1 MKRGIARKLAF
12 ALLPLSFSF
21 LIVFLLFGSS
31 SALSSSA
38 APPVATED
46 KALEYGIICAQF
58 GVPWEIVLL
67 TDAMRAYSL
76 GLSGI
81 EDYNPAETALEFVII
96 AEKQEHWEVVG
107 QETHIAYVPS
117 EDGTELVPV
126 EEVVDVYDW
135 VHLQTIAHIGKSSIQ
150 NYLHLS
156 NLDGLTAKTMVETS
170 AEITEEKNT
179 EEYRYTAFC
188 YYNSNY
194 QEVLCDRLGM
204 TLEECEEV
212 LTLHDVHYMERYV
225 SEDILAQINAV
236 QAEYGLLPDDW
247 ESWITDNGGID
258 ADFEFGGG
266 MFSWPLPGHTYI
278 SSPFHAVREGVGS
291 TKPHSGIDI
300 PAAEGTPI
308 YAAADG
314 IVLTNGHW
322 SYGICVKLVHGSNI
336 VTVYGHMS
344 SRAPGIRD
352 GVSVSAGDL
361 IGYVGHTGNATG
373 DHLHFEID
381 VNGVNTDP
389 AQFGLPN
396 GN

>member
-1 MKRGIARKLAF
+1 MKNHITRKLTF
-12 ALLPLSFSF
+12 ALLPLAFFF
-21 LIVFLLFGSS
+21 LIIFIFFGAS
-31 SALSSSA
+31 SALSSTA
-38 APPVATED
+38 APPVATEE
-46 KALEYGIICAQF
+46 KSLEYGTICTQF

-67 TDAMRAYSL
+67 ADAMRAYSM

-81 EDYNPAETALEFVII
+81 EDFNPAETALEFVIV
-96 AEKQEHWEVVG
+96 AEKQEHWEIVG
-107 QETHIAYVPS
+107 QEKQTIYIPS
-117 EDGTELVPV
+117 ETTAELIPV
-126 EEVVDVYDW
+126 EIMVDVYDW
-135 VHLQTIAHIGKSSIQ
+135 VHVQTVAHVGKAAIQ
-150 NYLHLS
+150 SYLRLADLYGMNANS
-156 NLDGLTAKTMVETS
+156 MVEKAS
-170 AEITEEKNT
+170 EIAQEKISD
-179 EEYRYTAFC
+179 EYRYTALC

-194 QEVLCDRLGM
+194 QQVLCDWLGM
-204 TLEECEEV
+204 TPEDCEEV
-212 LTLHDVHYMERYV
+212 LTLHDVHYMERYI
-225 SEDILAQINAV
+225 SEDILTQINAV
-236 QAEYGLLPDDW
+236 QAEYSLLPDDW
-247 ESWITDNGGID
+247 ESWITDNGSID
-258 ADFEFGGG
+258 ADFEFSGG

-278 SSPFHAVREGVGS
+278 SSPFHAIREGVGS

-352 GVSVSAGDL
+352 GVSVSAGQL

-381 VNGVNTDP
+381 VNGINTDP